1 MPVAL
6 AGERSPA
13 FDEHARGTLTPDADL
28 PASRDE
34 FIAEL
39 MSALAREDGGQRLE
53 ALMRIGCA
61 RGFEP
66 FPGLGACM
74 HANGFE

>member
-1 MPVAL
+1 
-6 AGERSPA
+6 
-13 FDEHARGTLTPDADL
+13 
-28 PASRDE
+28 
-34 FIAEL
+34 